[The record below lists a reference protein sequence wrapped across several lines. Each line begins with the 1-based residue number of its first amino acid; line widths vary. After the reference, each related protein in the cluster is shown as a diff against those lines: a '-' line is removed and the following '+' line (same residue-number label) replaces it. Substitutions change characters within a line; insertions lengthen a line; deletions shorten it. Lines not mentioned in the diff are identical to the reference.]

1 MSGRTNLMKE
11 RLVRS
16 GRTVVSE
23 TTVGQIDLQK
33 LRDKIKMTVLQMDSE
48 TLSKKHDPIVKQ
60 KITDAVMETI
70 QEECKQYPIILREK
84 IHKKASEI
92 IEEVLG
98 YGPIEALR
106 KDPEVTEIMING
118 PGKGNVWYEK
128 HGRLEQADVYF
139 PDEQSI
145 RDLIEKIV
153 SPLGRRCDE
162 SSPYVDA
169 RLPDG
174 SRVHAIIPP
183 LALKGA
189 TVTIRKHSKLLSI
202 EEQIALGTFTEKEI
216 ELLEAFIKARLNIF
230 ISGGT
235 GTGKTTALNTLSSF
249 IPDDERIITIEDSA
263 ELKLEQPHVVSLE
276 ARPANMEGKGE
287 VTIRELVRNAL
298 RMRPTRI
305 VVGECRAGETLDMLQ
320 AMNTGH
326 EGSLSTGHANSPK
339 DMLLRL
345 ETMVLMAGFDMPI
358 SAIRQ
363 QIAAALDIIIQ
374 YQRFKDGSRKLVSIT
389 EVLGYENGEI
399 KVADI
404 LVYDEINKMY
414 KTTGHVP
421 NVIEKIQL
429 KGIPMPKWLKEMME

>member
-60 KITDAVMETI
+60 KITDVVMETI

-84 IHKKASEI
+84 IHKKAGEI

-118 PGKGNVWYEK
+118 SGKGNVWYEK

-216 ELLEAFIKARLNIF
+216 ELLKAFIKARLNIF

-345 ETMVLMAGFDMPI
+345 ETMVLMGFDMPI

-404 LVYDEINKMY
+404 LVYDENKKMY
-414 KTTGHVP
+414 KATGHVP
-421 NVIEKIQL
+421 KVIEKIQR
-429 KGIPMPKWLKEMME
+429 KGIPMPKWLKEMMK